1 MLVLWTSIQ
10 PHFTFIKFKLSQ
22 FGIEKI
28 NMRHTQLRAF
38 HAVAQRLSFT
48 AAARELNVSQPTITT
63 QVKSLETEFGIELFV
78 RRGRRIELTETGS
91 GLLDITRRLFADEK
105 DASDYLNEARGLETG
120 HLRVGAVGPYHVTD
134 MLAAFNA
141 RHPGLY
147 VSVTVGNSRDTVRDL
162 LDYRTDV
169 AVLAHVDPDPRLI
182 AIPYRRHRVVVFC
195 PADHPFARRRG
206 IRARD
211 MEGQRLIVREAGST
225 TRRAFDQAMRAADTR
240 PRVVMEIGSRESIR
254 EAVAKGIGLGV
265 VSEAEFIPDSRIRA
279 VPVIDAEI
287 YTYAH
292 VVYLRERQKA
302 RLVRAFLDV
311 LDGLLTASPVGS
323 RRRRPAASHRP

>member
-1 MLVLWTSIQ
+1 
-10 PHFTFIKFKLSQ
+10 
-22 FGIEKI
+22 
-28 NMRHTQLRAF
+28 MRHTQLRSF

-48 AAARELNVSQPTITT
+48 VAARELGVSQPTITT
-63 QVKSLETEFGIELFV
+63 QVKSLEQEFGVELFV
-78 RRGRRIELTETGS
+78 RRGRRIELTETGG

-105 DASDYLNEARGLETG
+105 EASDYLNETRGLKTG

-141 RHPGLY
+141 RYPGIY
-147 VSVTVGNSRDTVRDL
+147 VSVTVGNSRESLRDL

-169 AVLAHVDPDPRLI
+169 AVLAHVDPDARLV
-182 AIPYRRHRVVVFC
+182 AIPYRRHRVVVMC
-195 PADHPFARRRG
+195 PADHDFADRRS

-225 TRRAFDQAMRAADTR
+225 TRRAFDQAMREKDVRTR
-240 PRVVMEIGSRESIR
+240 IVMEIGSRESIR

-265 VSEAEFIPDSRIRA
+265 VSEKEFIPDPRIRA
-279 VPVIDAEI
+279 LQVSDAEI

-292 VVYLRERQKA
+292 VVHLRERQNA
-302 RLVRAFLDV
+302 RLVRAFLGE
-311 LDGLLTASPVGS
+311 LAGLLKVSPDE
-323 RRRRPAASHRP
+323 RLRRRPPARSRR

>member
-1 MLVLWTSIQ
+1 
-10 PHFTFIKFKLSQ
+10 
-22 FGIEKI
+22 
-28 NMRHTQLRAF
+28 MRHTQLRSF

-48 AAARELNVSQPTITT
+48 VAARELGVSQPTITT
-63 QVKSLETEFGIELFV
+63 QVKSLEQEFGVELFV
-78 RRGRRIELTETGS
+78 RRGRRIELTETGG

-105 DASDYLNEARGLETG
+105 EASDYLNETRGLKTG

-141 RHPGLY
+141 RYPGIY
-147 VSVTVGNSRDTVRDL
+147 VSVTVGNSRESLRDL

-169 AVLAHVDPDPRLI
+169 AVLAHVDPDARLV
-182 AIPYRRHRVVVFC
+182 AIPYRRHRVVVMC
-195 PADHPFARRRG
+195 PADHDFADRRS

-225 TRRAFDQAMRAADTR
+225 TRRAFDQAMREADVR
-240 PRVVMEIGSRESIR
+240 PRIVMEIGSRESIR

-265 VSEAEFIPDSRIRA
+265 VSEKEFIPDPRIRA
-279 VPVIDAEI
+279 LQVSDAEI

-292 VVYLRERQKA
+292 VVHLRERQNA
-302 RLVRAFLDV
+302 RLVRAFLGE
-311 LDGLLTASPVGS
+311 LAGLLKLSPDERS
-323 RRRRPAASHRP
+323 RRRPPARSRR

>member
-1 MLVLWTSIQ
+1 
-10 PHFTFIKFKLSQ
+10 
-22 FGIEKI
+22 
-28 NMRHTQLRAF
+28 MRHTQLRSF
-38 HAVAQRLSFT
+38 HAVAQRQSFT
-48 AAARELNVSQPTITT
+48 AAARELGVSQPTITT
-63 QVKSLETEFGIELFV
+63 QVKSLEQEFGVELFV
-78 RRGRRIELTETGS
+78 RRGRRIELTETGG
-91 GLLDITRRLFADEK
+91 GLLAITRRLFADEK
-105 DASDYLNEARGLETG
+105 EAADFLNETRGLRTG

-147 VSVTVGNSRDTVRDL
+147 VSVTVANSRDTLRDL

-169 AVLAHVDPDPRLI
+169 AVLAHVDPDPRLV
-182 AIPYRRHRVVVFC
+182 AIPYRRHRVVAFC
-195 PADHPFARRRG
+195 DVDHPFARRRG

-225 TRRAFDQAMRAADTR
+225 TRLAFEQAMTQAGVR
-240 PRVVMEIGSRESIR
+240 PKVVMEIGSRESIR

-265 VSEAEFIPDSRIRA
+265 VSEAEFIPDPRIRA
-279 VPVIDAEI
+279 LPVTDAEI

-292 VVYLRERQKA
+292 VVHLRERQNA

-311 LDGLLTASPVGS
+311 LAGLLPVGS
-323 RRRRPAASHRP
+323 PSSRRRPSSSRR